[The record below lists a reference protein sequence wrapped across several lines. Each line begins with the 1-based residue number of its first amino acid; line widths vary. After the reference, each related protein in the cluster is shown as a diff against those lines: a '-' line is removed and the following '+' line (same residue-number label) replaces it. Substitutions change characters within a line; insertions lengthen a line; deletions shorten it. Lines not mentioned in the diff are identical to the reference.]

1 LRFANPHD
9 VLAEAVSANPAGIDM
24 RIEAVV
30 TQGGGWASG
39 RSNPNGGPG
48 TIERQKPLIQPYFPE
63 IMTCHNGTINL
74 LLDCPLQVRLPDI
87 VTPPLDWHSAAFPDG
102 EKFGI
107 TEIELGFGGKSYK
120 AWLYTAEHSPHR
132 FNNKIAEVLTGKL
145 DGVALGIRCAIHVK
159 RVSKILVI

>member
-1 LRFANPHD
+1 
-9 VLAEAVSANPAGIDM
+9 M

-39 RSNPNGGPG
+39 RSNPNGGAG
-48 TIERQKPLIQPYFPE
+48 TIELQKPLIRTYFPE
-63 IMTCHNGTINL
+63 IMDRHDGTINL

-87 VTPPLDWHSAAFPDG
+87 VTPPLDWHSTNFPDG

-107 TEIELGFGGKSYK
+107 TAIELDLGGESHR

-132 FNNKIAEVLTGKL
+132 FNNNVVEVLARKL
-145 DGVALGIRCAIHVK
+145 DGIALGVRCAIHVK
-159 RVSKILVI
+159 RARQIVVI